1 VSRYDW
7 LLFLHVLGA
16 FLWIA
21 AVVLYSAVLA
31 AAWRVERPSMIA
43 QLFRVTVP
51 ADVAIPV
58 AAVATIGFGIWLAV
72 DVEGHSLGDG
82 WIVAAL
88 VLWLVC
94 GALGARTGREYAKAR
109 DLARRL
115 MAEGRDEPSGEL
127 GSLLRSQRALA
138 FHVVSTA
145 AVLVILV
152 LMIFKP
158 GA

>member
-7 LLFLHVLGA
+7 LLFLHVLAA
-16 FLWIA
+16 FLWVGA
-21 AVVLYSAVLA
+21 AVVYSAVLA
-31 AAWRVERPSMIA
+31 AAWRIERPSTIA
-43 QLFRVTVP
+43 LLFRLTVP
-51 ADVAIPV
+51 ADAAIP
-58 AAVATIGFGIWLAV
+58 AGAVGTIAFGIWLAV
-72 DVEGHSLGDG
+72 DVEGYSLGDG

-94 GALGARTGREYAKAR
+94 GALGARTGAEYAKAR

-115 MAEGRDEPSGEL
+115 VTEGRDEPSAEL
-127 GSLLRSQRALA
+127 GALLRSPRALA
-138 FHVVSTA
+138 LHVLSTA